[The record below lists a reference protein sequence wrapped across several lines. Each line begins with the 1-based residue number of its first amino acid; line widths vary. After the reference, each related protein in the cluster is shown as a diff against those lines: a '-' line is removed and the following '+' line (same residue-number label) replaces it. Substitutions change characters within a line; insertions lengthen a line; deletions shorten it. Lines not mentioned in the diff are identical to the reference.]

1 LPPSPSSILK
11 AIAGE
16 TSARKSG
23 ASRICREV
31 KADATERLA
40 IEMIEKNIRIFKE
53 NLRYFQDL
61 YYERRLTLELR
72 KLEYSAYSN

>member
-1 LPPSPSSILK
+1 LPPSPYSLLK
-11 AIAGE
+11 ALAGE
-16 TSARKSG
+16 TSARKSE
-23 ASRICREV
+23 ASRICREL

-61 YYERRLTLELR
+61 YYDRRLTLELR